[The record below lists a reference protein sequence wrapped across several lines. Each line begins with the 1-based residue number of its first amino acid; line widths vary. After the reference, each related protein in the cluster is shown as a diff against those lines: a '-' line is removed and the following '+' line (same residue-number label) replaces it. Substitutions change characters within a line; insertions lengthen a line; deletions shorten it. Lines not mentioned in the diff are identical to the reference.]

1 MQIAG
6 EPTLGLAEVLNYL
19 VKRVLNFL
27 IMVVL
32 ASTLGYVLSSLAFD
46 PRANYQGAN
55 PPIPESTINAKLDN
69 LGVNPARPLV
79 GRYLDWAGNV
89 LTGDFGV
96 TVGEQRVN
104 EELSRRIWVSL
115 RLLVLGSVIGSL
127 VGVVLGV
134 VSAVRQYGATDRAA
148 SVLSFSLLSTPVFL
162 LAILLKF
169 GAIDLNNRLGT
180 TFFFTI
186 GEYSADFTGN
196 GWDLLVNRLQHLIL
210 PTLSIA
216 LGGIAFY
223 SRYQRNAMLDVLG
236 SDFLRTAR
244 AKGLSSRQSL
254 FRHGLRVAILPMA
267 TFFAYSFGLLVTGAP
282 FTESIFGW
290 NGMGSWFIVAVQ
302 SNDINSVSA
311 VIVFSSVLVLL
322 SGLLA
327 DIAVA
332 ALDPRVRLR

>member
-1 MQIAG
+1 M
-6 EPTLGLAEVLNYL
+6 VNYL

-27 IMVVL
+27 MMVIL
-32 ASTLGYVLSSLAFD
+32 ASTLGYVLASVAFD
-46 PRANYQGAN
+46 PSSNYQGAN
-55 PPIPESTINAKLDN
+55 PPIPQSTIDAKLDN
-69 LGVNPARPLV
+69 LGVNPKTPLV
-79 GRYLDWAGNV
+79 RRYVDWVGNA
-89 LTGDFGV
+89 LQGDFGL
-96 TVGEQRVN
+96 TIGEQRVN

-115 RLLVLGSVIGSL
+115 RLLVLGSIIGSL
-127 VGVVLGV
+127 AGVALGV
-134 VSAVRQYGATDRAA
+134 FSAVRQYGVTDRAA

-180 TFFFTI
+180 TFFYTI
-186 GEYSADFTGN
+186 GEYSADFSGN
-196 GWDLLVNRLQHLIL
+196 GWELLINRLQHLIL
-210 PTLSIA
+210 PTMSIA

-244 AKGLSSRQSL
+244 AKGLSRRQSL

-290 NGMGSWFIVAVQ
+290 NGMGSWFITAVQ

-327 DIAVA
+327 DVAVA
-332 ALDPRVRLR
+332 AL

>member
-1 MQIAG
+1 M
-6 EPTLGLAEVLNYL
+6 VNYL

-27 IMVVL
+27 MMVIL
-32 ASTLGYVLSSLAFD
+32 ASTLGYVLASVAFD
-46 PRANYQGAN
+46 PSSNYQGAN
-55 PPIPESTINAKLDN
+55 PPIPQSTIDAKLDN
-69 LGVNPARPLV
+69 LGVNPKTPLV
-79 GRYLDWAGNV
+79 RRYVEWAGNA
-89 LTGDFGV
+89 LQGDFGL
-96 TVGEQRVN
+96 TIGEQRVN

-115 RLLVLGSVIGSL
+115 RLLVLGSIIGSL
-127 VGVVLGV
+127 AGVALGV
-134 VSAVRQYGATDRAA
+134 FSAVRQYGVTDRAA

-180 TFFFTI
+180 TFFYTI
-186 GEYSADFTGN
+186 GEYSADFSGN
-196 GWDLLVNRLQHLIL
+196 GWELLINRLQHLIL
-210 PTLSIA
+210 PTMSIA

-244 AKGLSSRQSL
+244 AKGLSRRQSL

-290 NGMGSWFIVAVQ
+290 NGMGSWFITAVQ

-327 DIAVA
+327 DVAVA

>member
-1 MQIAG
+1 M
-6 EPTLGLAEVLNYL
+6 LNYL
-19 VKRVLNFL
+19 IKRVMNFL
-27 IMVVL
+27 FMVVL
-32 ASTLGYVLSSLAFD
+32 ASTLGYVLASLAFD
-46 PRANYQGAN
+46 PRSNYQGAN
-55 PPIPESTINAKLDN
+55 PPIPESTINSKLDN
-69 LGVNPARPLV
+69 LGVNPAQPLI
-79 GRYLDWAGNV
+79 GRYVTWVGNV
-89 LTGDFGV
+89 VRGDFGL

-104 EELSRRIWVSL
+104 EEMGRRIWVSL
-115 RLLVLGSVIGSL
+115 RLLILGSVLGSVIG
-127 VGVVLGV
+127 VGLGV
-134 VSAVRQYGATDRAA
+134 VSAVRQYGVTDRTA
-148 SVLSFSLLSTPVFL
+148 SVLSFGLLSTPVFL

-169 GAIDLNNRLGT
+169 GAIDVNNRIGT
-180 TFFFTI
+180 TFFYTI
-186 GEYSADFTGN
+186 GEYSADFDGG
-196 GWDLLVNRLQHLIL
+196 GWELFVNRLQHLIL

-244 AKGLSSRQSL
+244 AKGLNGRQSL
-254 FRHGLRVAILPMA
+254 YRHGLRVAILPMA

-282 FTESIFGW
+282 FTETIFGW

-311 VIVFSSVLVLL
+311 VIVFSAVLVLL

-332 ALDPRVRLR
+332 ALDPRVRLK

>member
-1 MQIAG
+1 M
-6 EPTLGLAEVLNYL
+6 VNYL

-27 IMVVL
+27 MMVIL
-32 ASTLGYVLSSLAFD
+32 ASTLGYVLASVAFD
-46 PRANYQGAN
+46 PSSNYQGAN
-55 PPIPESTINAKLDN
+55 PPIPQSTIDAKLDN
-69 LGVNPARPLV
+69 LGVNPKTPLV
-79 GRYLDWAGNV
+79 RRYVDWAGNA
-89 LTGDFGV
+89 LQGDFGL
-96 TVGEQRVN
+96 TIGEQRVN

-115 RLLVLGSVIGSL
+115 RLLVLGSIIGSL
-127 VGVVLGV
+127 AGVALGV
-134 VSAVRQYGATDRAA
+134 FSAVRQYGVTDRAA

-180 TFFFTI
+180 TFFYTI
-186 GEYSADFTGN
+186 GEYSADFSGN
-196 GWDLLVNRLQHLIL
+196 GWELLINRLQHLIL
-210 PTLSIA
+210 PTMSIA

-244 AKGLSSRQSL
+244 AKGLSRRQSL

-290 NGMGSWFIVAVQ
+290 NGMGSWFITAVQ

-327 DIAVA
+327 DVAVA

>member
-1 MQIAG
+1 M
-6 EPTLGLAEVLNYL
+6 VNYL
-19 VKRVLNFL
+19 ARRVLNFL
-27 IMVVL
+27 FMVAL

-46 PRANYQGAN
+46 PSSNYQGAN
-55 PPIPESTINAKLDN
+55 PPIPQSTINAKLDN
-69 LGVNPARPLV
+69 LGVNPERPLI
-79 GRYLDWAGNV
+79 GRYVNWAGGV
-89 LTGDFGV
+89 LSGDFGL

-104 EELSRRIWVSL
+104 EELSRRVWVSL
-115 RLLVLGSVIGSL
+115 RLLVLGSIIGSL
-127 VGVVLGV
+127 AGVALGV
-134 VSAVRQYGATDRAA
+134 VSAVRQYGVTDRAA

-180 TFFFTI
+180 TFFYTI
-186 GEYSADFTGN
+186 GEYSADFSGN
-196 GWDLLVNRLQHLIL
+196 NWDLFVNRLQHLIL

-282 FTESIFGW
+282 FTETIFGW
-290 NGMGSWFIVAVQ
+290 NGMGSWFISAVQ

-327 DIAVA
+327 DVAVA
-332 ALDPRVRLR
+332 ILDPRVRLR

>member
-1 MQIAG
+1 M
-6 EPTLGLAEVLNYL
+6 LNYL
-19 VKRVLNFL
+19 IKRVSNFL
-27 IMVVL
+27 FMVVL
-32 ASTLGYVLSSLAFD
+32 ASTLGYVLASLAFD
-46 PRANYQGAN
+46 PRSNYLGAN

-69 LGVNPARPLV
+69 LGVNPEKPLM
-79 GRYLDWAGNV
+79 GRYITWAGNV
-89 LTGDFGV
+89 LTGDFGL
-96 TVGEQRVN
+96 TVGEQHVN

-115 RLLVLGSVIGSL
+115 RLLIIGSILGSIA
-127 VGVVLGV
+127 GVALGV
-134 VSAVRQYGATDRAA
+134 FSAVRQYGVTDRAA

-169 GAIDLNNRLGT
+169 GAIEINNRIGT
-180 TFFFTI
+180 TFFYTI
-186 GEYSADFTGN
+186 GEYSVDFSGN
-196 GWDLLVNRLQHLIL
+196 DWQLFLDRLQHLIL
-210 PTLSIA
+210 PTMSIA

-267 TFFAYSFGLLVTGAP
+267 TFFAYSFGLLITGAP
-282 FTESIFGW
+282 FTETIFGW
-290 NGMGSWFIVAVQ
+290 NGMGSWFITAVQ
-302 SNDINSVSA
+302 SNDINAVSA
-311 VIVFSSVLVLL
+311 VIAFSAVLVLL

>member
-1 MQIAG
+1 M
-6 EPTLGLAEVLNYL
+6 VNYL

-27 IMVVL
+27 MMVIP
-32 ASTLGYVLSSLAFD
+32 ASTLGYVLASVAFD
-46 PRANYQGAN
+46 PSSNYQGAN
-55 PPIPESTINAKLDN
+55 PPIPQSTIDAKLDN
-69 LGVNPARPLV
+69 LGVNPKTPLV
-79 GRYLDWAGNV
+79 RRYVDWVGNA
-89 LTGDFGV
+89 LQGDFGL
-96 TVGEQRVN
+96 TIGEQRVN

-115 RLLVLGSVIGSL
+115 RLLVLGSIIGSL
-127 VGVVLGV
+127 AGVALGV
-134 VSAVRQYGATDRAA
+134 FSAVRQYGVTDRAA

-180 TFFFTI
+180 TFFYTI
-186 GEYSADFTGN
+186 GEYSADFSGN
-196 GWDLLVNRLQHLIL
+196 GWELLINRLQHLIL
-210 PTLSIA
+210 PTMSIA

-244 AKGLSSRQSL
+244 AKGLSRRQSL

-290 NGMGSWFIVAVQ
+290 NGMGSWFITAVQ

-327 DIAVA
+327 DVAVA

>member
-1 MQIAG
+1 M
-6 EPTLGLAEVLNYL
+6 VNYL
-19 VKRVLNFL
+19 IRRVLNFVL
-27 IMVVL
+27 MVVL

-46 PRANYQGAN
+46 PRSNYLGAN
-55 PPIPESTINAKLDN
+55 PPIPESTIDSKLNN
-69 LGVNPARPLV
+69 LGVNPSEPLV
-79 GRYLDWAGNV
+79 GRYLKWAGNV
-89 LTGDFGV
+89 LTGDFGL

-115 RLLVLGSVIGSL
+115 RLLVIGSVIGSVL
-127 VGVVLGV
+127 GVALGV
-134 VSAVRQYGATDRAA
+134 VSAVRQYGITDRTA

-169 GAIDLNNRLGT
+169 GAIEFNNRIGT

-186 GEYSADFTGN
+186 GEYSADFSGN
-196 GWDLLVNRLQHLIL
+196 SWQLLINRLQHLIL
-210 PTLSIA
+210 PTMSIA

-244 AKGLSSRQSL
+244 AKGLSRRKSL

-267 TFFAYSFGLLVTGAP
+267 TFFAYSFGLLITGAP
-282 FTESIFGW
+282 FTETIFGW

-302 SNDINSVSA
+302 SNDINAVSA
-311 VIVFSSVLVLL
+311 VIVFSAVLVLL

>member
-1 MQIAG
+1 M
-6 EPTLGLAEVLNYL
+6 VNYL
-19 VKRVLNFL
+19 VRRVLNFL
-27 IMVVL
+27 VMVVL
-32 ASTLGYVLSSLAFD
+32 ASTLGYVLASLAFD
-46 PRANYQGAN
+46 PSANYQGGN
-55 PPIPESTINAKLDN
+55 PPIPQSTIEAKLNN
-69 LGVNPARPLV
+69 LGVNPDEPLL
-79 GRYLDWAGNV
+79 GRYLTWAGSV
-89 LTGDFGV
+89 VSGDFGL

-115 RLLVLGSVIGSL
+115 RLLILGSIIGSII
-127 VGVVLGV
+127 GVALGV
-134 VSAVRQYGATDRAA
+134 VSAVRQYGVTDRTA
-148 SVLSFSLLSTPVFL
+148 SVLSFTLLSTPVFL

-169 GAIDLNNRLGT
+169 GAIEFNNQIGT
-180 TFFFTI
+180 RFFYTI
-186 GEYSADFTGN
+186 GEYSSDFSGTS
-196 GWDLLVNRLQHLIL
+196 WELFLNRLKHLIL

-244 AKGLSSRQSL
+244 AKGLSRRQSL

-282 FTESIFGW
+282 FTETIFGW
-290 NGMGSWFIVAVQ
+290 NGMGSWFITAVQ

-327 DIAVA
+327 DVAVA
-332 ALDPRVRLR
+332 ILDPRVRLR

>member
-1 MQIAG
+1 M
-6 EPTLGLAEVLNYL
+6 VNYL
-19 VKRVLNFL
+19 VKRIFNFL

-32 ASTLGYVLSSLAFD
+32 ASTLGYVLASLAFD
-46 PRANYQGAN
+46 PSSNYLGAN
-55 PPIPESTINAKLDN
+55 PPIPQSTIDAKLDN
-69 LGVNPARPLV
+69 LGVNPADPLI
-79 GRYLDWAGNV
+79 GRYFIWARNV
-89 LTGDFGV
+89 VSGDFGL
-96 TVGEQRVN
+96 TIGEQRVN

-115 RLLVLGSVIGSL
+115 RLLIIGSILGSVIG
-127 VGVVLGV
+127 VALGV
-134 VSAVRQYGATDRAA
+134 VSAVRQYGVTDRTA
-148 SVLSFSLLSTPVFL
+148 SVVSFSLLSTPVFL

-169 GAIDLNNRLGT
+169 GAISFNNRIGT

-186 GEYSADFTGN
+186 GEYSSDFSGS
-196 GWDLLVNRLQHLIL
+196 GWELLLNRLQHLIL

-244 AKGLSSRQSL
+244 AKGLSRRKSL

-282 FTESIFGW
+282 FTETIFAW

-302 SNDINSVSA
+302 SNDVNSVSA
-311 VIVFSSVLVLL
+311 VIAFSAVLVLL